1 MCPKQSADLLA
12 ARMETNTKA
21 DADDADA
28 DAATGDGAAAAQQVQ
43 CGVTQ
48 WEQLAD
54 AILATPVPRF
64 IENPPV
70 NNNGTTEGILEI

>member
-1 MCPKQSADLLA
+1 MAPRPDASAKS
-12 ARMETNTKA
+12 EA
-21 DADDADA
+21 DEV
-28 DAATGDGAAAAQQVQ
+28 TAAAAASDELTQVS

-70 NNNGTTEGILEI
+70 NNNGTTDGILEI